1 VDGTW
6 QQASSLTK
14 FTEELKNIRKV
25 TIKPQKTLFWRY
37 QNKSENYLATIE
49 ALYYLLRE
57 YYEAYESNTDNE
69 NRYNGKYDDLL
80 WYYKYFYEFIQA
92 TYRNDKDKK
101 HFTSRH
107 RQGYI
112 KYDD

>member
-1 VDGTW
+1 VVDGTW
-6 QQASSLTK
+6 RQASSLTK

-37 QNKSENYLATIE
+37 QDKSENHLATIE
-49 ALYYLLRE
+49 ALYYFLKE
-57 YYEAYESNTDNE
+57 YHESYESSNDNSYDG
-69 NRYNGKYDDLL
+69 RYDDLL

-92 TYRNDKDKK
+92 TYRDDKNKK

-112 KYDD
+112 KYDE